1 MIEDDEVRR
10 SGSHRAF
17 ELLQLPLPI
26 RWPDRAS
33 GALQD
38 FAGNAGSGAGDEVSQ
53 LGHGFFRRELTA
65 LVVQGGRVAADAT
78 SRAMRAARGTFPAA
92 FVVSEKTRIPSL

>member
-17 ELLQLPLPI
+17 ELLQLAAADQGGRIGLL
-26 RWPDRAS
+26 A
-33 GALQD
+33 ALQD

-65 LVVQGGRVAADAT
+65 LVVQGGQS
-78 SRAMRAARGTFPAA
+78 SRRRDLACHASGAWDLSRQLL
-92 FVVSEKTRIPSL
+92 S